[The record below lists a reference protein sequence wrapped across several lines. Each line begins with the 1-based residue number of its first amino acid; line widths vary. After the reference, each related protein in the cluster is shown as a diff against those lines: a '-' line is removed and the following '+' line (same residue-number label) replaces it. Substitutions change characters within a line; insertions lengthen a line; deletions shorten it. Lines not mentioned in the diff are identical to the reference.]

1 MTHPKYILSFGR
13 AHMEKENIEYKSIH
27 QMKAENEEKLEI
39 SSTGYG
45 LENAI
50 EENVTKKSDKS

>member
-1 MTHPKYILSFGR
+1 MGR
-13 AHMEKENIEYKSIH
+13 FHMEKSNEEYKSIH
-27 QMKAENEEKLEI
+27 QMKAENKEKLEI

-50 EENVTKKSDKS
+50 EDNETKQSDKS

>member
-1 MTHPKYILSFGR
+1 MTHHINILRNRRS
-13 AHMEKENIEYKSIH
+13 HMEKMNEEYKSIH
-27 QMKAENEEKLEI
+27 QMKAENKEKLEI

-50 EENVTKKSDKS
+50 EDNETKQSDKR

>member
-1 MTHPKYILSFGR
+1 MAHHINILSFGR
-13 AHMEKENIEYKSIH
+13 VHMEKENSKYKSIH

-45 LENAI
+45 LENAV
-50 EENVTKKSDKS
+50 EENETKKSDNS

>member
-1 MTHPKYILSFGR
+1 
-13 AHMEKENIEYKSIH
+13 MEKENIEYKSIH